1 MQNDNFKEKYG
12 TNDEAL
18 YAIRLEEIS
27 NLKGAIRK
35 SLIDIANKNNS
46 KVLQKI
52 QEVKKENRQT

>member
-12 TNDEAL
+12 TSDEAL

-35 SLIDIANKNNS
+35 SLIDIANKNDS
-46 KVLQKI
+46 KVMEKLRK
-52 QEVKKENRQT
+52 V